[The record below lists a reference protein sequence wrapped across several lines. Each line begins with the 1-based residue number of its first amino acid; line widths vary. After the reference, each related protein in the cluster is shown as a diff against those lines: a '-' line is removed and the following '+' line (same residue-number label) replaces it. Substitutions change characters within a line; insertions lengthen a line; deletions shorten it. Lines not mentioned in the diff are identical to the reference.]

1 MNISK
6 IIQSNFEEN
15 SKINNDCLSLIIK
28 DIDNAVKVIIN
39 MLSKSGKLLT
49 CGNGGSSGD
58 AQHIA
63 SEFINRF
70 ELERQELPALSLNS
84 DTATLTSIANDY
96 DYKKIFS
103 KQIKAIGKKEDVLMT
118 FTTSGNS
125 ENIIEAIKAAQEKN
139 ITNILISGNGGGK
152 ARDLLVKNDCEIIV
166 PSNRTSRI
174 QEMHLIII
182 HSICECL
189 DKFTEK
195 ND

>member
-1 MNISK
+1 
-6 IIQSNFEEN
+6 
-15 SKINNDCLSLIIK
+15 
-28 DIDNAVKVIIN
+28 
-39 MLSKSGKLLT
+39 
-49 CGNGGSSGD
+49 
-58 AQHIA
+58 
-63 SEFINRF
+63 
-70 ELERQELPALSLNS
+70 
-84 DTATLTSIANDY
+84 
-96 DYKKIFS
+96 
-103 KQIKAIGKKEDVLMT
+103 MT

-125 ENIIEAIKAAQEKN
+125 ENIIEAIKADKRKN

>member
-1 MNISK
+1 MNNID
-6 IIQSNFEEN
+6 IIKNNFEESRETN
-15 SKINNDCLSLIIK
+15 SISSETILNSIEVAVSKIL
-28 DIDNAVKVIIN
+28 A
-39 MLSKSGKLLT
+39 MFEKSGKLIT

-189 DKFTEK
+189 DEFTEK